1 MGSLCDPA
9 AGSAMMSSPVRMPS
23 FPPSPAPSAPS
34 SGRRLVVALTV
45 GAVGGATFAWIG
57 LPLPWMLGAMATV
70 TVLALAGGQPS
81 VPRGLRFVMLA
92 VVGVMLGSN
101 VTPDLLDRLDGW
113 GLSLSGLLLFVALTP
128 WLGAVVFRRLGGHNR
143 VTAYFAA
150 APGGINEMVF
160 IGGALGGDERTI
172 ALSHSLRILIV
183 VFTVP
188 VWFRLTGDVP
198 SGGGGLQ
205 GPSLLSDPFLPVDA
219 LLLVVCV
226 LAGLPVGRLLRLPAA
241 HLTGPMLLSA
251 AVHITGLTALRPP
264 VELVAGAQVVVG
276 AALGSRFVG
285 ARLRDLTRTGVL
297 SLLSSLVLLAAA
309 AAIAGL
315 VGWATGLPFIL
326 LLLAYVPGGVAEMSL
341 VSLALGMDVAFV
353 ATHHLVR
360 IALVIAV
367 APALFRLT
375 RGRAKP

>member
-1 MGSLCDPA
+1 MTTPLSPTP
-9 AGSAMMSSPVRMPS
+9 SAPPPS
-23 FPPSPAPSAPS
+23 SPAPM
-34 SGRRLVVALTV
+34 GLWRRLGLALAAGTL
-45 GAVGGATFAWIG
+45 GGAGFAWAG
-57 LPLPWMLGAMATV
+57 LPLPWMLGAMTAV
-70 TVLALAGGQPS
+70 TMVALAGGQPA
-81 VPRGLRFVMLA
+81 VPGGLRFVMLA

-101 VTPDLLDRLDGW
+101 VTPDLLERLDGW
-113 GLSLSGLLLFVALTP
+113 SLSLMGLLVFVALTP
-128 WLGAVVFRRLGGHNR
+128 WLGAVVFRKLGGQDP

-150 APGGINEMVF
+150 APGGINEMVG

-188 VWFRLTGDVP
+188 LWFRLTGEV
-198 SGGGGLQ
+198 SASGGGLQ
-205 GPSLLSDPFLPVDA
+205 GPSLLEDA
-219 LLLVVCV
+219 FQGGDVLLLALCAV
-226 LAGLPVGRLLRLPAA
+226 AGLPVGRVLRLPAA

-251 AVHITGLTALRPP
+251 VVHVTGWTALHPP

-285 ARLRDLTRTGVL
+285 ARVRDLGRTG
-297 SLLSSLVLLAAA
+297 LLASGASMVLLAVAA
-309 AAIAGL
+309 VIAGA
-315 VGWATGLPFIL
+315 VSWATGLPFLL

-367 APALFRLT
+367 APALFRLA
-375 RGRAKP
+375 RGRVKP